1 MFPSQLSAEVL
12 SLVILFD
19 SYKKKKCICR
29 LDNQLLNPLGPS
41 SKRKKGWECPSSWHR
56 RGIQSLQLKSSPLI
70 HSTPLNPL
78 NSHLILTL
86 PNLIFFVSLFN
97 CGSLWALKN
106 LFFFFLTG
114 LETNSACT
122 VKLFFSFIQLFY
134 SVLLL
139 LLSLAM
145 VKRYIEQWSNVKRG
159 TSLTMAQSQYTLHP
173 ATT

>member
-1 MFPSQLSAEVL
+1 M
-12 SLVILFD
+12 
-19 SYKKKKCICR
+19 
-29 LDNQLLNPLGPS
+29 GP
-41 SKRKKGWECPSSWHR
+41 
-56 RGIQSLQLKSSPLI
+56 QKS
-70 HSTPLNPL
+70 
-78 NSHLILTL
+78 
-86 PNLIFFVSLFN
+86 
-97 CGSLWALKN
+97 
-106 LFFFFLTG
+106 FFFFLTG